1 MKRKVISTP
10 LLWPDVIRVSAIIG
24 VVTIHAFSLPTL
36 GADWRNFEV
45 LFNWFWFI
53 GIKTCVPLFLLLS
66 GALLLGKKEP
76 EVVFY
81 QKRLSRIVMP
91 WLVWGLVFLVTKYQV
106 QLTSLPHALKTL
118 TQILSA
124 EFSFLPALVC
134 LYLLMP
140 FMKVLVQELSV
151 GKRWQLIGL
160 WFLGVSLL
168 PYLRNTLAFPAV
180 VDNGLVRQTI
190 NYSGFILL
198 GYELKLWLEAQKN
211 YHKIL
216 WNTVMVFCLS
226 VTGTFFIQLSHPST
240 PPLFLS
246 YVAPLIILS
255 SAAAFCALFA
265 WAQQQQK
272 PQLQKTLHEYSAASF
287 GVFFLHPLIVLL
299 VTPRILTYDTTLRNV
314 LMTALTLSLSFLVI
328 LLLQQIPW
336 LKKKIS

>member
-1 MKRKVISTP
+1 MKRKALVIP

-24 VVTIHAFSLPTL
+24 VVTIHAFSLPAL
-36 GADWRNFEV
+36 GADWRNFAV

-53 GIKTCVPLFLLLS
+53 GVKTCVPLFLLLS

-76 EVVFY
+76 EAVFY
-81 QKRLSRIVMP
+81 RKRLSRIAMP

-106 QLTSLPHALKTL
+106 QLTSIPHALKTF

-190 NYSGFILL
+190 NYSGFIFL

-211 YHKIL
+211 YPKIL
-216 WNTVMVFCLS
+216 WNAVMVFFLS
-226 VTGTFFIQLSHPST
+226 VAGTFFIQLTHPST
-240 PPLFLS
+240 PPLFLA
-246 YVAPLIILS
+246 YVAPLIIMS

-265 WAQQQQK
+265 GAQLQHK
-272 PQLQKTLHEYSAASF
+272 PQLQKVMREFSAASF
-287 GVFFLHPLIVLL
+287 GVFFLHPLIVLW
-299 VTPRILTYDTTLRNV
+299 VAPQILTIETTLKNI
-314 LMTALTLSLSFLVI
+314 LTTAMTLGLSFLVI
-328 LLLQQIPW
+328 LVLRQVPW
-336 LKKKIS
+336 VGKKIS